1 MPVYKRPFMSR
12 VSIEEGFDIMS
23 RIESVCGDDTHMY
36 VFGDFTI
43 DKEIK
48 SFCDSNERVDFVHY
62 SSDQRSPKGRTNKF
76 NNIYATID
84 DMEWDMCVWLD
95 SNNIYSDWYKD
106 EIANKVSN
114 RVDFFGAARYTM
126 VGLKSGMIRHFK
138 PNKGHVIGPGK
149 GWSRQAFDKGV
160 GAHAK
165 MYESYCNPFL
175 YTVGKGYDADF
186 RSITNRSGVETTLI
200 ESEHN
205 DVLDIKLGD
214 DLNQVEKYSESKAPF
229 GGLDSR
235 SRDAMLVLLK
245 DYGES
250 FDLPVEFRNK
260 ISSLLR

>member
-1 MPVYKRPFMSR
+1 MSR

-23 RIESVCGDDTHMY
+23 RIESTCGADTHMY
-36 VFGDFTI
+36 VFGDWTI

-48 SFCDSNERVDFVHY
+48 AFCDSDERIDFVHY
-62 SSDQRSPKGRTNKF
+62 SSDQRSPKGRTAKF

-106 EIANKVSN
+106 EIAKKVSN
-114 RVDFFGAARYTM
+114 RVDFFGSSCYTM

-138 PNKGHVIGPGK
+138 TRKDHVIGPGK
-149 GWSRQAFDKGV
+149 GWSRRAFDKGV

-165 MYESYCNPFL
+165 IYGAYCNPFL
-175 YTVGKGYDADF
+175 YKTGKGYDADF
-186 RSITNRSGVETTLI
+186 RSITNRYGVETDLI
-200 ESEHN
+200 ESIN
-205 DVLDIKLGD
+205 TDVLDIKMGD
-214 DLNQVEKYSESKAPF
+214 DLNQVEKYRERNAPF
-229 GGLDSR
+229 GDLDPR

-250 FDLPVEFRNK
+250 FELPVKFRNK
-260 ISSLLR
+260 ISSLLG